1 MTVGIVIV
9 TYECREFVLAC
20 LASIEQHL
28 GETLPYTVIVDNAS
42 TDATV
47 AAVNQ
52 AFPAVRTL
60 RKQRNV
66 GFAGAVNAGLR
77 ALPDCDVICV
87 LNPDTL
93 VPDAGLMAAARYL
106 EAHPAAGVAGA
117 RIENPD
123 GTLQASCRAFPG
135 HRTALFNRHSLT
147 TKFLPANR
155 WSSSYLMSAWPHD
168 EVRSVDWLSGA
179 CMFIHRRAIDAVG
192 LFDSTYFFSIEDV
205 DYCRRVHD
213 AGLDV
218 VYVPQA
224 RVQHLIGGSSR
235 KAVYTAMAAHHRGM
249 WHYYRTHLRKNVAVD
264 ALTAAGIVGRFA
276 IHAASYAT
284 RSALGRNRNAPA
296 PAVSAE
302 TRSPGA
308 PR

>member
-1 MTVGIVIV
+1 MTLGIVIV
-9 TYECREFVLAC
+9 TYECRDFALAC

-28 GETLPYTVIVDNAS
+28 GDSLAHTVIVDNAS

-47 AAVNQ
+47 AAV
-52 AFPAVRTL
+52 AERFPAVRAI
-60 RKQRNV
+60 RKERNV
-66 GFAGAVNAGLR
+66 GFAAAANAGLR
-77 ALPDCDVICV
+77 ALPQCDVICV
-87 LNPDTL
+87 LNPDTIVL
-93 VPDAGLMAAARYL
+93 DDGFLAAASYL
-106 EAHPAAGVAGA
+106 DDHPGVGVAGA

-135 HRTALFNRHSLT
+135 HRTAFFNRHSLT
-147 TKFLPANR
+147 TKFLPRNR
-155 WSSSYLMSAWPHD
+155 WSSSYLMTAWPHD

-192 LFDSTYFFSIEDV
+192 LFDPTYFFSIEDV
-205 DYCRRVHD
+205 DYCHRVHD

-249 WHYYRTHLRKNVAVD
+249 WHYYRTHLRKNVGVD
-264 ALTAAGIVGRFA
+264 TLTAVGISGRFA
-276 IHAASYAT
+276 IHAASYAA
-284 RSALGRNRNAPA
+284 RSALGRNRNVPAPA
-296 PAVSAE
+296 PPAQAKL
-302 TRSPGA
+302 PGV